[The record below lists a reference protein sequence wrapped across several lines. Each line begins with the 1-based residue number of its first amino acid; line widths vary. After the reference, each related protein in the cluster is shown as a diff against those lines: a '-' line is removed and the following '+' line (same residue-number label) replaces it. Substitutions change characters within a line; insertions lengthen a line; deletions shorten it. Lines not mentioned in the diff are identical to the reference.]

1 MISFIPWD
9 AFFGGMLLGA
19 SAIILMLGIGRVAGI
34 SGIVSRLLP
43 SRKNKSLE
51 SGSESSSD
59 TRIEKT
65 EKHWRLAF
73 VVGMVVSGWLLIPTG
88 YQLPQ
93 LEEINFAVVII
104 AGLLVGFGTK
114 VANGCTSGHGIV
126 GMARLSKRSI
136 VATCVFMGVAMA
148 TVLVKNMIGLGA
160 Q

>member
-1 MISFIPWD
+1 MVSLIPWD
-9 AFFGGMLLGA
+9 AFCGGMLLGV
-19 SAIILMLGIGRVAGI
+19 SAIVLMLGIGRVAGI

-43 SRKNKSLE
+43 VGTSNKE
-51 SGSESSSD
+51 SKD
-59 TRIEKT
+59 TDTEKT
-65 EKHWRLAF
+65 EKYWRIAF

-136 VATCVFMGVAMA
+136 VATCVFMSVAMA
-148 TVLVKNMIGLGA
+148 TVLVKNLIGLGA
-160 Q
+160 

>member
-51 SGSESSSD
+51 SGSESSLD

-148 TVLVKNMIGLGA
+148 TVLVKNLIGLGA
-160 Q
+160 

>member
-1 MISFIPWD
+1 MLSLIPWD
-9 AFFGGMLLGA
+9 AFFGGMLLGV
-19 SAIILMLGIGRVAGI
+19 SAIVLMLGIGRVAGI

-43 SRKNKSLE
+43 TGTSNKERKDA
-51 SGSESSSD
+51 D
-59 TRIEKT
+59 TANT
-65 EKHWRLAF
+65 EKHWRIAF
-73 VVGMVVSGWLLIPTG
+73 VVGMVASGWLLIPTG

-160 Q
+160 